1 MILFMF
7 DSFLAQIL
15 VLFLLYISA
24 LRIFFL
30 RAPRIDAAAIVSPF
44 AFLVSVLSFFIW
56 GFSFQLAALA
66 GLSLLFFLTN
76 FRAIIRLSSELYV
89 DHYSI
94 PFVIATLI
102 ELAALIVLSIF
113 IIQYRPVRY
122 DVNVF
127 SVQKETKDLSGNF
140 ANGFLFDD
148 EISEKVRG
156 KISGRIFV
164 YKPTEK
170 IEWISSKDSIFNKP
184 LEESAVAESADS
196 ANVDFTSD
204 QAPLVL
210 FVGSPYAS
218 VLNYEPYFMMLAQK
232 GLTVLAADFFPT
244 DMTLFPDYRNSRL
257 FRRAELLRM
266 KFEEEEDFKKIQTQ
280 IDDFTKRGYEA
291 LSRIAIVNFR
301 KEDGSQRK
309 IYYLTDGLD
318 TESVFS
324 FSDKFVENVVGI
336 LQMETIPEYKTSRFG
351 FPEQTDVFLASK
363 LGLKR
368 DSEFFI
374 PRYMAMKTVQRI
386 GSVLPKKIETAKSEN
401 ESEKVENESDETEAE
416 TNESAKNQPINKT
429 NKTNKTDG
437 EKI

>member
-30 RAPRIDAAAIVSPF
+30 RIPRIDAAAVVSPF
-44 AFLVSVLSFFIW
+44 AFMVAVVSFFIW
-56 GFSFQLAALA
+56 GFSVQLAALMA
-66 GLSLLFFLTN
+66 LSFVFFLTN
-76 FRAIIRLSSELYV
+76 FRAILRLSSELYV
-89 DHYSI
+89 DHYSV
-94 PFVIATLI
+94 PFVIATVV
-102 ELAALIVLSIF
+102 ELAALIALSVF
-113 IIQYRPVRY
+113 VVQFRPVRY
-122 DVNVF
+122 GVSDF
-127 SVQKETKDLSGNF
+127 AVQKEERDLAGSF

-148 EISEKVRG
+148 EISEKVSG
-156 KISGRIFV
+156 KVSGRVFV
-164 YKPTEK
+164 YRPTEK

-184 LEESAVAESADS
+184 SENSAGNSVAAE
-196 ANVDFTSD
+196 DFSSD

-218 VLNYEPYFMMLAQK
+218 VLEYEPYLMMLAQE

-244 DMTLFPDYRNSRL
+244 DMTLFSDYRNSRL
-257 FRRAELLRM
+257 FRRHELLRM
-266 KFEEEEDFKKIQTQ
+266 KFEEEENFKKMQAE
-280 IDDFTKRGYEA
+280 IDGFTKRGYEA

-324 FSDKFVENVVGI
+324 FSDKFSENVAGM
-336 LQMETIPEYKTSRFG
+336 LQLETIPEYKTSTFG
-351 FPEQTDVFLASK
+351 FPEQTDVLLASK

-368 DSEFFI
+368 DGEFFI
-374 PRYMAMKTVQRI
+374 PRYMAFKTVQKI
-386 GSVLPKKIETAKSEN
+386 GSALPKKNVEEQGEIEGEAEETSEN
-401 ESEKVENESDETEAE
+401 E
-416 TNESAKNQPINKT
+416 PI
-429 NKTNKTDG
+429 NKTDG